1 MKIIKKFTF
10 DAAHRLWNIHWNEQ
24 KNKEVYG
31 KCTNLHG
38 HTYKLEVVISGGNAT
53 SGMVMNFR
61 DLSQIVKEE
70 VIERYDHAYLNDLP
84 EFVGVPT
91 TSETIGQN
99 IFDTLQ
105 PLLESFD
112 GVKLEEIR
120 LSETPTSEAIID
132 SPSQS
137 I

>member
-10 DAAHRLWNIHWNEQ
+10 DSAHYLWNINWDDA

-61 DLSQIVKEE
+61 DLSQIVKDK

-84 EFVGVPT
+84 EFLEVPT

-132 SPSQS
+132 SPSQK
-137 I
+137 

>member
-10 DAAHRLWNIHWNEQ
+10 DSAHKLWNIKWDEA

-70 VIERYDHAYLNDLP
+70 VIERYDHAYLNELT
-84 EFVGVPT
+84 EFIGIPT

-105 PLLESFD
+105 PLLESFE

-132 SPSQS
+132 APSK
-137 I
+137 

>member
-10 DAAHRLWNIHWNEQ
+10 DSAHKLWNKQWDTP
-24 KNKEVYG
+24 KNVEVYG

-38 HTYKLEVVISGGNAT
+38 HTYKLEVVISGGNAE

-61 DLSQIVKEE
+61 DLSQIVKDS
-70 VIERYDHAYLNDLP
+70 IIDRYDHAYLNELP
-84 EFVGVPT
+84 EFLNTPT
-91 TSETIGQN
+91 TSETIGQY

-105 PLLESFD
+105 PQLEAFE
-112 GVKLEEIR
+112 GVKVEEIR

-132 SPSQS
+132 SPSK
-137 I
+137 